1 MYMKINGFTFE
12 HLTKEDLGVNVE
24 EVVNTNLYKL
34 IRSCI
39 ENENTLFYN
48 KNDKSYGICDLNTF
62 EKYIKADYI
71 ICYNIKRISTRD
83 IFDIFD
89 KYILSPEMKKGK
101 EERDKYSMF
110 NFLEKEES
118 EFDKKYRKMFNEFR
132 EVTKTI
138 YAARV
143 TEIIK

>member
-1 MYMKINGFTFE
+1 MKINGFTFE

-39 ENENTLFYN
+39 ENENILFYN

-71 ICYNIKRISTRD
+71 ICYNNELITHLIS
-83 IFDIFD
+83 
-89 KYILSPEMKKGK
+89 LSQHISLL
-101 EERDKYSMF
+101 DYQ
-110 NFLEKEES
+110 L
-118 EFDKKYRKMFNEFR
+118 YHL
-132 EVTKTI
+132 
-138 YAARV
+138 Y
-143 TEIIK
+143 

>member
-1 MYMKINGFTFE
+1 MKINGFTFE

-39 ENENTLFYN
+39 ENENILFYN

-71 ICYNIKRISTRD
+71 FCYNIKRISTRD

-89 KYILSPEMKKGK
+89 KYILSPEMKKEK

>member
-1 MYMKINGFTFE
+1 
-12 HLTKEDLGVNVE
+12 
-24 EVVNTNLYKL
+24 
-34 IRSCI
+34 
-39 ENENTLFYN
+39 
-48 KNDKSYGICDLNTF
+48 
-62 EKYIKADYI
+62 
-71 ICYNIKRISTRD
+71 
-83 IFDIFD
+83 
-89 KYILSPEMKKGK
+89 MKKGK